1 MKFSR
6 AIYSSSFLWQKKIIS
21 SRNACSK
28 ISIRKVIEDR
38 VLVFPFFPPI
48 GPCCVIG
55 KLVGESID
63 RYHGIEASIPC
74 VQNLGIP
81 RIPAIPFSAPCVRR
95 SFFRHRAGLSRD
107 QWRRQKF
114 STSRDIEDV
123 HRERSVRRSRSV
135 RIFLDNSYHKQSFED
150 KRLFLS
156 RILAQ
161 ITVSLCS
168 NRAWIPCPFIRR
180 PQEKNSDKRRF
191 SFLTRQR

>member
-1 MKFSR
+1 M
-6 AIYSSSFLWQKKIIS
+6 
-21 SRNACSK
+21 
-28 ISIRKVIEDR
+28 IEDR
-38 VLVFPFFPPI
+38 VLVFSFFPPI
-48 GPCCVIG
+48 APCCVIG
-55 KLVGESID
+55 KLVEESID
-63 RYHGIEASIPC
+63 RYNGIEASIPC

-123 HRERSVRRSRSV
+123 HRERFVRRSRSV
-135 RIFLDNSYHKQSFED
+135 RIFSDNSYHKHSFED

-161 ITVSLCS
+161 ITISFCS
-168 NRAWIPCPFIRR
+168 DRAWIPCPFIRR
-180 PQEKNSDKRRF
+180 SREKNSVKWHF
-191 SFLTRQR
+191 SFLIRQR